1 MPSGTASELEW
12 DSDCHSRAHSGSPRH
27 QRCRLSMRAQASH
40 TRQQVLNPETQR
52 VTCSWL
58 SEARTQKS
66 SLVSSYTTLEPLR
79 GLQSLPAAIQGQIQP
94 AFSSP
99 FGLMY

>member
-1 MPSGTASELEW
+1 MLSGTASGQEW
-12 DSDCHSRAHSGSPRH
+12 GSDCHSRALSGSPRH

-40 TRQQVLNPETQR
+40 ARQQVLNQETQS

-66 SLVSSYTTLEPLR
+66 SLVPSHTTLEPLR
-79 GLQSLPAAIQGQIQP
+79 GLQSLLAAIQGQIQP
-94 AFSSP
+94 TFSLP
-99 FGLMY
+99 LG

>member
-1 MPSGTASELEW
+1 MLSGTASGQEW

-40 TRQQVLNPETQR
+40 STQQVLNPETER

-58 SEARTQKS
+58 REARTQKS
-66 SLVSSYTTLEPLR
+66 SLVPLHTTVEPLR
-79 GLQSLPAAIQGQIQP
+79 GLKSLLAAIQGQIQP
-94 AFSSP
+94 AFSLP
-99 FGLMY
+99 LD